1 MNKPASM
8 TIKEFIIK
16 KIAVNRLVS
25 KMVSEKTIDAVI
37 SHQFESAHA
46 ATAYCNSIEISGFG
60 KFSFNIKR
68 ANKQMD
74 KYNSQMA
81 MYTKM
86 LEDET
91 ISPAV
96 KRNTEMRIQTT
107 LDNIK
112 VLKPKLDE

>member
-1 MNKPASM
+1 M

-60 KFSFNIKR
+60 KFSFNMNR
-68 ANKQMD
+68 ANKQME
-74 KYNSQMA
+74 KYNKQVA
-81 MYTKM
+81 FYTSI

-91 ISPAV
+91 TSPAII
-96 KRNTEMRIQTT
+96 RNTKMRLETT
-107 LDNIK
+107 LGNIK
-112 VLKPKLDE
+112 VLKPKLNE